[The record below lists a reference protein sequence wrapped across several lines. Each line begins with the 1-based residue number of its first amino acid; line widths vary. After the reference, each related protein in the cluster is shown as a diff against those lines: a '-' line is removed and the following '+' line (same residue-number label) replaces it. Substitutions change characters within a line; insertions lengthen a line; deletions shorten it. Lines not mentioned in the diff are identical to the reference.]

1 MKNKLFKGVYPASF
15 SVYDENMKV
24 IVPTVEKI
32 AKWQLDNGV
41 DGFYVGGATGECHV
55 LPQRTRIEMLEVI
68 KNAAGSY
75 RAYKACGIFG
85 S

>member
-41 DGFYVGGATGECHV
+41 DGFYVGGATGSLSAHV
-55 LPQRTRIEMLEVI
+55 
-68 KNAAGSY
+68 
-75 RAYKACGIFG
+75 
-85 S
+85 